1 MSALFCC
8 LHNRQGDGVVIYYT
22 TGLDADHYYQE
33 GNYG

>member
-8 LHNRQGDGVVIYYT
+8 LHNRRREDVVIYYMIELFT
-22 TGLDADHYYQE
+22 AHYYQE